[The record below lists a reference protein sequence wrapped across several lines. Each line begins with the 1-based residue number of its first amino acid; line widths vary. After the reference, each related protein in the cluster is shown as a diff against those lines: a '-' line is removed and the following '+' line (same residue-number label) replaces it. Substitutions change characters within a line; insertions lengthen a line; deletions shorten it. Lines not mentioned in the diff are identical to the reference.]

1 MPELPEL
8 EAFVIAQREAL
19 TAEPIAAV
27 PVAHFA
33 TTKTIDPP
41 LASLAGQRFTAV
53 GRRAKRLLFTAQDG
67 NTLQVHLMSAGRLA
81 VGAKRLKTAMLVV
94 QFESGRELMMS
105 ESGHK
110 RRAGVWLLRPDALA
124 AELAHIGPEPLDPA
138 FTPAALAETLQAH
151 PHQLHAFL
159 RDQRAI
165 AGIGRAFANEILH
178 AAMLSPYQRSAT
190 LPDAERGAP
199 ARRDHGRPRRRGAA
213 AGAAIRERPHDQ
225 GRPRLRR
232 PRPAR
237 RALPALR
244 RGDPARVVRRAHRL
258 LLPALPDRRS
268 HPGRPAAVTPVTG
281 VNSGGRGTMRV
292 MLESSTFT
300 HDLQATEPDVHLA
313 LTRAGVTGVDK
324 VIRIAHA
331 GTELLY
337 YAQIDCFVD
346 LDPSQKG
353 VHMSRFPETVA
364 ECIDQVVIGEALHV
378 EDLAEHM
385 AAEDCRASERRALRG
400 HDPGE
405 VPDHPAHARV
415 RPAHAGDLPR

>member
-19 TAEPIAAV
+19 TAEPIAAL

-53 GRRAKRLLFTAQDG
+53 GRRAKRLLFTAEDG

-138 FTPAALAETLQAH
+138 FTTAALAETLTAH

-190 LPDAERGAP
+190 LADAEVERL
-199 ARRDHGRPRRRGAA
+199 H
-213 AGAAIRERPHDQ
+213 AAITGVLHAAVERLVPLSGNGLTTKADRGYVVHDRLGEPCPRCGEAIRRVSFDEHTVFYCPHCQTGD
-225 GRPRLRR
+225 RILADRR
-232 PRPAR
+232 MS
-237 RALPALR
+237 
-244 RGDPARVVRRAHRL
+244 RL
-258 LLPALPDRRS
+258 LR
-268 HPGRPAAVTPVTG
+268 
-281 VNSGGRGTMRV
+281 
-292 MLESSTFT
+292 E
-300 HDLQATEPDVHLA
+300 
-313 LTRAGVTGVDK
+313 
-324 VIRIAHA
+324 
-331 GTELLY
+331 
-337 YAQIDCFVD
+337 
-346 LDPSQKG
+346 
-353 VHMSRFPETVA
+353 
-364 ECIDQVVIGEALHV
+364 
-378 EDLAEHM
+378 
-385 AAEDCRASERRALRG
+385 
-400 HDPGE
+400 
-405 VPDHPAHARV
+405 
-415 RPAHAGDLPR
+415 

>member
-8 EAFVIAQREAL
+8 EAFVIAQRDAL
-19 TAEPIAAV
+19 IAEPIAAV

-105 ESGHK
+105 EPGHK

-138 FTPAALAETLQAH
+138 FTPAALAATLTEH

-190 LPDAERGAP
+190 LADAE
-199 ARRDHGRPRRRGAA
+199 
-213 AGAAIRERPHDQ
+213 IERLH
-225 GRPRLRR
+225 
-232 PRPAR
+232 
-237 RALPALR
+237 
-244 RGDPARVVRRAHRL
+244 
-258 LLPALPDRRS
+258 
-268 HPGRPAAVTPVTG
+268 AAVTG
-281 VNSGGRGTMRV
+281 VLGAAVDRLVPLSGGGLTTKADRGYV
-292 MLESSTFT
+292 V
-300 HDLQATEPDVHLA
+300 HDRLGEPCP
-313 LTRAGVTGVDK
+313 R
-324 VIRIAHA
+324 
-331 GTELLY
+331 
-337 YAQIDCFVD
+337 C
-346 LDPSQKG
+346 
-353 VHMSRFPETVA
+353 
-364 ECIDQVVIGEALHV
+364 GEAIRRVSFDEHTV
-378 EDLAEHM
+378 FYCPHCQTGGRILA
-385 AAEDCRASERRALRG
+385 DRRLSRLLR
-400 HDPGE
+400 E
-405 VPDHPAHARV
+405 
-415 RPAHAGDLPR
+415 

>member
-1 MPELPEL
+1 
-8 EAFVIAQREAL
+8 
-19 TAEPIAAV
+19 
-27 PVAHFA
+27 
-33 TTKTIDPP
+33 
-41 LASLAGQRFTAV
+41 
-53 GRRAKRLLFTAQDG
+53 
-67 NTLQVHLMSAGRLA
+67 
-81 VGAKRLKTAMLVV
+81 MLVV
-94 QFESGRELMMS
+94 QFESGRELHDVAS
-105 ESGHK
+105 PATS
-110 RRAGVWLLRPDALA
+110 AGPGCGCCAPDALA

-190 LPDAERGAP
+190 LSDAEVERLHAAITGVLGARG
-199 ARRDHGRPRRRGAA
+199 RA
-213 AGAAIRERPHDQ
+213 AGAALGERPHDQ

-244 RGDPARVVRRAHRL
+244 RGASGGCRSTSTPSSTARTA
-258 LLPALPDRRS
+258 
-268 HPGRPAAVTPVTG
+268 RPAIASWPTG
-281 VNSGGRGTMRV
+281 ACHGCYGSDRPAGRGTIPV

-331 GTELLY
+331 GTELALLRPDRLLRRPRPRSEGR
-337 YAQIDCFVD
+337 AHVPLPRDR
-346 LDPSQKG
+346 G
-353 VHMSRFPETVA
+353 RVHRPGR
-364 ECIDQVVIGEALHV
+364 DRRG
-378 EDLAEHM
+378 
-385 AAEDCRASERRALRG
+385 AARRGPGRAHRRQDRRAPERRALRG
-400 HDPGE
+400 DDPGE

-415 RPAHAGDLPR
+415 RPAHPGDLPPDRAGARQRQRRPPAGRRRRCAG